1 MPRKVAKL
9 SFCMV
14 ASLIAS
20 YSGASCLNRENTS
33 VPESTPTSSHIV
45 HTDGTLTALATGLMW
60 KRCLEGQTL
69 VDGFCAGMPII
80 YEWADALAAAH
91 AATYAGYGDW
101 RLPNPKELLSIVED
115 RCAAP
120 GLNADLFPISTDV
133 GLGGVFGMWSATPTA
148 LFAQDT
154 FYLVWLLVNDGVVF
168 ATSNLSEVP
177 ALLVRDRP

>member
-1 MPRKVAKL
+1 
-9 SFCMV
+9 MV

-177 ALLVRDRP
+177 ALLVRDLP